1 MGFWFDPR
9 DEDPGSNWVHG
20 RPLHDVSLSAHSSS
34 PTSSAGFRNLSYS
47 PTRSVSNPATG
58 YALAK
63 RNESA
68 TFVSGLV

>member
-9 DEDPGSNWVHG
+9 GEAIGCMGGHYMTF
-20 RPLHDVSLSAHSSS
+20 SLSAHSSS

-63 RNESA
+63 RNEIA
-68 TFVSGLV
+68 AFVSGLV